1 MLANIQSHLTLK
13 QVKIQTNMIVIT
25 FLEMI
30 KLRNTELTELKNM
43 PMKAQLVSLWGGG
56 FDLNAWCHYPVCT
69 FPNFQLNK

>member
-30 KLRNTELTELKNM
+30 KLRNTELTERKNM

-56 FDLNAWCHYPVCT
+56 LI
-69 FPNFQLNK
+69 

>member
-13 QVKIQTNMIVIT
+13 QVKIQRNMIVIA

-56 FDLNAWCHYPVCT
+56 LI
-69 FPNFQLNK
+69 

>member
-43 PMKAQLVSLWGGG
+43 PMKAQLVSLWGAGG
-56 FDLNAWCHYPVCT
+56 V
-69 FPNFQLNK
+69 

>member
-56 FDLNAWCHYPVCT
+56 LI
-69 FPNFQLNK
+69 